1 MPAAAL
7 ALASALASRTPTR
20 VDHHVYGVGR
30 WRLEVTHDGF
40 AASTTCRLAQG
51 RAVVHDGR
59 LVWSLGPK
67 VDTLHAVVRI
77 DGGAP
82 HVQSERDL
90 PASAN
95 TGNPSDG
102 RVVIPLPALV
112 GARRVQVRVDPR
124 HLVHGL
130 TVARLDEA
138 AAAAERLGC
147 APL

>member
-1 MPAAAL
+1 MPAAVIAL
-7 ALASALASRTPTR
+7 AFALAARPPTR
-20 VDHHVYGVGR
+20 VDHHLYGVGR
-30 WRLEVTHDGF
+30 WRLEVTHDAF
-40 AASTTCRLAQG
+40 AASTTCRVFQG
-51 RAVVHDGR
+51 SAAVDDGR

-67 VDTLHAVVRI
+67 VDTLNAVVRI

-102 RVVIPLPALV
+102 RIVVPLPALS
-112 GARRVQVRVDPR
+112 GARRLQVRAGPQNR
-124 HLVHGL
+124 VHGL
-130 TVARLDEA
+130 VVARLDEA
-138 AAAAERLGC
+138 VAAAGRLGC